1 MGGSS
6 SSQIKFPVPI
16 GNHLPLVVIGGINV
30 LESLELALEVGSAF
44 RDACAELGL
53 CCVFK
58 ASFDK
63 ANRSS
68 GNSFR
73 GPGLEQGL
81 AWLAQVKQQGRLK
94 VCPCRPW
101 RACHHWVSSAGLT
114 APVDAVFRAAVARNR
129 FRCSRSECTG

>member
-1 MGGSS
+1 MGCSP

-44 RDACAELGL
+44 RDACAALGL
-53 CCVFK
+53 GYVFK

-73 GPGLEQGL
+73 GR
-81 AWLAQVKQQGRLK
+81 V
-94 VCPCRPW
+94 
-101 RACHHWVSSAGLT
+101 
-114 APVDAVFRAAVARNR
+114 
-129 FRCSRSECTG
+129 